1 MLFTK
6 APKGIK
12 TYACYKKNCGDCNG
26 RLLVGT
32 GAYSGS
38 PGATLL
44 RDLGFCDC
52 ECHLPVKQRPGAGIE
67 LLESIP
73 DVRETVG

>member
-6 APKGIK
+6 APPGIK
-12 TYACYKKNCGDCNG
+12 TYACFKRNHGDCNG

-32 GAYSGS
+32 GAL
-38 PGATLL
+38 TL